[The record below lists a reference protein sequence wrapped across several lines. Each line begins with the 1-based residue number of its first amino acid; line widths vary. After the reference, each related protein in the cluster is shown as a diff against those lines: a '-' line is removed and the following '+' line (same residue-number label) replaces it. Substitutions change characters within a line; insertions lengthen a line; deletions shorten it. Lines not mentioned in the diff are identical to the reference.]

1 MMWTPQTFDNLAL
14 ACALAAVALRLLDQP
29 RASAVLSSLC
39 VAAATAGQWLSRRK
53 RPPIL

>member
-1 MMWTPQTFDNLAL
+1 MWTPQTFDNIAL
-14 ACALAAVALRLLDQP
+14 GCALAAVALRLIEQP

-39 VAAATAGQWLSRRK
+39 VAAASVAQWLARRK